1 MIRVPPP
8 FRHSKFRLVW
18 AGQFANVAGDGVFP
32 VAIALFLLTR
42 HDAARALGL
51 VLAMDS
57 LGTIFSLLYGGVLAD
72 RHRRTFVL
80 VSSDAVRAA
89 GLLGIILLGASA
101 PLWALAACS
110 CVVGIGTGLYRP
122 ASAAL
127 LPSLVPADIVPQ
139 ANAARE
145 LTNSVAGVIG
155 AAFAGVLVAATS
167 PTTTLWL
174 DMATFLVSTVTLLGV
189 KEGRPVAVA
198 ENASVVREIMSGV
211 RYVFKRAWMAAV
223 MIQGTIYVAFV
234 TGPITILLPLVIGDR
249 RQVWYGLVVAADA
262 AGAFVGISIGA
273 AIKPRLPG
281 RAAMLATLLPLPEL
295 VCIAFDAPPWAL
307 LVCSA
312 LAGVGLAMFG
322 VIWTTTLQTRVDP
335 ALLGRVF
342 ALDAFAS
349 TGFAPVGLALAG
361 LVISLTAP
369 VYVAWTAAAILVLSV
384 FVPLA
389 FVPGIAAFADASPP
403 VEHSVS

>member
-1 MIRVPPP
+1 MMIRVPPP
-8 FRHSKFRLVW
+8 FRYSKFRLVW

-42 HDAARALGL
+42 PDAARALGL

-57 LGTIFSLLYGGVLAD
+57 LGMILSLLYGGVLAD

-139 ANAARE
+139 ANAVRE

-167 PTTTLWL
+167 PSTTLWL
-174 DMATFLVSTVTLLGV
+174 DVATFLVSTVTLLGV
-189 KEGRPVAVA
+189 KENRPGAVA
-198 ENASVVREIMSGV
+198 ENASIVREITSGV

-223 MIQGTIYVAFV
+223 MIQGTVYVAFV
-234 TGPITILLPLVIGDR
+234 TGPITILLPLVIGD

-273 AIKPRLPG
+273 TIKPRLPG
-281 RAAMLATLLPLPEL
+281 RAAMLSTLLPLPEL
-295 VCIAFDAPPWAL
+295 MCIALGAPPWAL

-335 ALLGRVF
+335 DLLGRVF

-369 VYVAWTAAAILVLSV
+369 VYVAWAAAAILVLSV

-389 FVPGIAAFADASPP
+389 FVPGIAAFADAQSPG
-403 VEHSVS
+403 